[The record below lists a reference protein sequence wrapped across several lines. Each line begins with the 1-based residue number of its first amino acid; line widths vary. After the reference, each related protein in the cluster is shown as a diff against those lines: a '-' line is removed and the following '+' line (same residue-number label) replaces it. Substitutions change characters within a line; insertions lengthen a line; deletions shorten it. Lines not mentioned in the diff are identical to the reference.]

1 MNITPFHCRCG
12 EIPLIDATTVYE
24 TRVRCPKCGCSFTGP
39 DSFAA
44 VVGWNIQTKKR
55 QNNIKN
61 LDPSEDE

>member
-24 TRVRCPKCGCSFTGP
+24 TRVRCPKCGASFTGP
-39 DSFAA
+39 DNFSA
-44 VVGWNIQTKKR
+44 VVAWNINTKKY

-61 LDPSEDE
+61 LEPSEDE